1 MISYNFKVCGDMK
14 DLDYSMVGKR
24 IKEKRKQKHYSQYK
38 LADITGLSSKYISEI
53 ELGKKEGRLD
63 IYVRIAEALNVSL
76 DEFVADSV
84 SADSVIFENKFNVL
98 YKSFGKTRKEML
110 LNYMDFLYGKQE
122 YDNKENE
129 D

>member
-1 MISYNFKVCGDMK
+1 MK
-14 DLDYSMVGKR
+14 DLDYSTVGKR